1 MCFLKIFDAMKK
13 FSFFIC
19 SVGVVLILLGLCPLV
34 FSSETVQ
41 FDSEIK
47 DGLTMPLDIAFN
59 SSGQLLVFDANKS
72 IVAFDA
78 EGKKQLSFS
87 INNGGAGAEKVVN
100 FGAMAFTPSGRLV
113 VADPVNSRVQVF
125 NLVGELLFSFGS
137 SGNVPGKFK
146 GLSSIDVDVLGFI
159 YVADSA
165 NKRVQIF
172 TPNGVFMRAIVLPAM
187 VADISIDYQGNIYA
201 LLPEIGKIE
210 KFSNDGKKIK
220 EITCKV
226 NTRDEVQKSSRLQ
239 VDPWGNIYLAQAKDE
254 RIVKIDQSGNILISF
269 GSEGK
274 GRGQFS
280 GIVGLMTDESGRV
293 YVADSGNV
301 RVQIFKVLSPLK
313 SVLPKMTAVP
323 LLLDFESTIDAVEG
337 INDIFSLPGKGLFS
351 VADKKSR
358 VDVWSSVNQTIG
370 SEGAGAGQFSK
381 PTGVYVTLDNR
392 MYISDTGNHRVQIFN
407 SDRTLSYEFGRNG
420 NKPGQFNFPQGIVV
434 NSKGMIYVADTL
446 NHRIQVFNQD
456 GIYLKTF
463 GQPDTEVVDE
473 GLKNCQTLN
482 LPKVLALD
490 SKDRLYVVDVDLTRI
505 KVFDESGSCLASIGG
520 QETVGDSFVKI
531 VDIAF
536 DQNDN
541 LYVADFGAA
550 QIKIFNA
557 KGKFLLSFGS
567 SGIGQGYFTQL
578 SAVAANE
585 GRIYVADYQNNQVQV
600 FRYSP
605 DGLLGKSERLNIT
618 KTAAPPEIEN
628 NAVFRYAMARKA
640 AYEEALREFSDGL
653 GFSKEYLLLF
663 VRIDSV
669 ESLNDGQVK
678 VTISIPKFIPREIIP
693 IDSGAFKSGGLL

>member
-1 MCFLKIFDAMKK
+1 MKK

-19 SVGVVLILLGLCPLV
+19 SGGVLLIFLGLCPLV
-34 FSSETVQ
+34 FSSETVK

-72 IVAFDA
+72 IIAFDA

-87 INNGGAGAEKVVN
+87 ISNGSAVAAKVVS

-125 NLVGELLFSFGS
+125 NLIGELLFSFGS
-137 SGNVPGKFK
+137 SGNVTGKFK
-146 GLSSIDVDVLGFI
+146 GLSSVDVDVLGFI
-159 YVADSA
+159 YVADSG
-165 NKRVQIF
+165 NKRLQIF
-172 TPNGVFMRAIVLPAM
+172 TPNGVFVRGIVLPAM
-187 VADISIDYQGNIYA
+187 VADVSIDYQGNIYA
-201 LLPEIGKIE
+201 LLPEIGRIE

-226 NTRDEVQKSSRLQ
+226 NTRDEVQKSNRLQ
-239 VDPWGNIYLAQAKDE
+239 VDPWGNIYLAQPKDE

-269 GSEGK
+269 GSEGN

-280 GIVGLMTDESGRV
+280 GIAGLMTDESGRV

-301 RVQIFKVLSPLK
+301 RVQVFKVLGPLK

-323 LLLDFESTIDAVEG
+323 LLLDFEATIDTVEG
-337 INDIFSLPGKGLFS
+337 ITDIFSLPGKGLFS
-351 VADKKSR
+351 VSDKKSR

-381 PTGVYVTLDNR
+381 PTAVYVTLDNR
-392 MYISDTGNHRVQIFN
+392 MYVADTGNHRIQIFN
-407 SDRTLSYEFGRNG
+407 PDRTLSYEFGRNG

-446 NHRIQVFNQD
+446 NQRIQVFNQD

-463 GQPDTEVVDE
+463 GQSDTEVVDKS
-473 GLKNCQTLN
+473 LKNYQTLN

-490 SKDRLYVVDVDLTRI
+490 SKDQLYVVDADLTRI
-505 KVFDESGSCLASIGG
+505 KVFDESGSCLAPIGG
-520 QETVGDSFVKI
+520 QESAGGSFSKI

-541 LYVADFGAA
+541 LYVADFGDA
-550 QIKIFNA
+550 QVKIFDA

-567 SGIGQGYFTQL
+567 SGVGQGYFTQL

-585 GRIYVADYQNNQVQV
+585 GRIYVADYQSNQVQV
-600 FRYSP
+600 FKYSP
-605 DGLLGKSERLNIT
+605 DGLLKKSERLNIT
-618 KTAAPPEIEN
+618 KTAAPPELEN
-628 NAVFRYAMARKA
+628 NVVFRYTMARKT
-640 AYEEALREFSDGL
+640 AYDEALREFSEGL

-693 IDSGAFKSGGLL
+693 VDGDTSKSGGLL